1 MATLDKKKLVEEE
14 LREDELDQAT
24 GGRGGG
30 GDGSRTPLE
39 IVRRQ
44 D

>member
-1 MATLDKKKLVEEE
+1 MATVDKKKLVEEE

-24 GGRGGG
+24 GGRGGSN
-30 GDGSRTPLE
+30 SRTPGE
-39 IVRRQ
+39 IVRTQ